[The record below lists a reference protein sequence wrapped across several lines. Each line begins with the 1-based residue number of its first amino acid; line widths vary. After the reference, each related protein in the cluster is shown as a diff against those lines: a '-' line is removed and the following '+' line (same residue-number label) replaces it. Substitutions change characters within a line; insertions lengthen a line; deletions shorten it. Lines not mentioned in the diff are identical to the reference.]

1 MPSNGSGSD
10 NPCYLYPSAGY
21 GQQNYEASTPRY
33 AGSVRSHTTSSSASQ
48 SSEYSSDSG
57 IQSYYAHVPD
67 NSTSYDE
74 FGMPRAYS
82 ETPSPSAYTAL
93 TTFSRG
99 ILQQQA
105 ARIPNR
111 QMLHCEFQPWTG
123 CREQFQLDEVDAWIR
138 HTDYEHL
145 QGNFPTKCIC
155 WFCDDFVFS
164 TQHCTEA
171 RHNFTNRM
179 KHIADHI
186 LDGDRFEQRRP
197 DFHYLDHVYKTGK
210 VSRQAFEWAKDAN
223 EGPRPLEGVHPYG
236 WRPARRE
243 AAIVMTSG
251 SERRQK
257 KRCS

>member
-10 NPCYLYPSAGY
+10 NPYYLYPSAWHS
-21 GQQNYEASTPRY
+21 QQNYEASTPRY
-33 AGSVRSHTTSSSASQ
+33 AGSVHSDTASSSASQ
-48 SSEYSSDSG
+48 RSEHSSGSG
-57 IQSYYAHVPD
+57 SQRYYTHIPD

-82 ETPSPSAYTAL
+82 ETPSPSVYTAL

-99 ILQQQA
+99 ILQQT

-111 QMLHCEFQPWTG
+111 RMLHCEFQPWTG
-123 CREQFQLDEVDAWIR
+123 CGEQFQLDEVDAWIR

-164 TQHCTEA
+164 TQHCTDA
-171 RHNFTNRM
+171 RYNFTNRM

-197 DFHYLDHVYKTGK
+197 DFHYLDHVYKAGK

-223 EGPRPLEGVHPYG
+223 EGPRPLGV
-236 WRPARRE
+236 PARLE
-243 AAIVMTSG
+243 AAIVMTAG